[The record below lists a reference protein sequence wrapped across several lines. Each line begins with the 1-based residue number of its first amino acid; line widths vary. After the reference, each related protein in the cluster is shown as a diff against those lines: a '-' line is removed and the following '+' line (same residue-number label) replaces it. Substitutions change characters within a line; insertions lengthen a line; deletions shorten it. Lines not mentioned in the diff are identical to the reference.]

1 MKGVDIEKEPRE
13 GGTEFGKIN
22 MKAYTQQHFGMF
34 SGEQKTVSLRFTNNL
49 LDTMVIELG
58 NQLPQIFIGK
68 EDLRL
73 TVVLQLPNLS
83 HGIFA
88 DNIVPF
94 QPVEKHSQITIVET
108 I

>member
-1 MKGVDIEKEPRE
+1 MLSEVG
-13 GGTEFGKIN
+13 F
-22 MKAYTQQHFGMF
+22 
-34 SGEQKTVSLRFTNNL
+34 
-49 LDTMVIELG
+49 IELG

-68 EDLRL
+68 EDFCL

-94 QPVEKHSQITIVET
+94 QPVEKHSDVANIIVDRGDSDRLAVVPAAVW
-108 I
+108 IVLFLR